1 MINFFIKNE
10 CSIPRV
16 SFLKNIAPTME
27 LFSKYESIRQYQI
40 NDTEGKI
47 NFLEAEINSALTIYW
62 GTAKEIRTARK
73 RNNSF

>member
-16 SFLKNIAPTME
+16 RSLQIKSERKME
-27 LFSKYESIRQYQI
+27 LFSKYESIRQHQD

-47 NFLEAEINSALTIYW
+47 NFLKAN
-62 GTAKEIRTARK
+62 
-73 RNNSF
+73 